1 MKVSIII
8 PAYNEEDNVYP
19 LLEKFNEEVKKT
31 SRDWEVVFVDDGST
45 DSTQDRVTEVREI
58 FPFLK
63 ILQHSRNQGKT
74 EALLTGFESS
84 SGEILVLFDADLQY
98 QPSDVHKLVD
108 KIGEGFDLV
117 CGFRQGK
124 YQKAF
129 VTRIY
134 RLLSRWLFGISVRDQ
149 NSVKAFHRKVLE
161 EIPLKKDW
169 HRYLVTLAHDR
180 GFKIGEV
187 PVELHPRLHGKGKY
201 SGPGRV
207 IIGLLDLISVK
218 FQLSFMK
225 KPMLLFGSFGI
236 VSLILGFLTGIV
248 ALYLRI
254 IQGIGFRPLLY
265 LVILLISSGLLLF
278 ALGFLAEILSGISE
292 RMTRIEKKVSSKK
305 E

>member
-1 MKVSIII
+1 MKISIIV

-19 LLEKFNEEVKKT
+19 LLEKFHEEVKKT

-45 DSTQDRVTEVREI
+45 DSTYDRITEVRDI

-63 ILQHSRNQGKT
+63 ILRHSRNQGKT

-117 CGFRQGK
+117 CGFRQGR

-134 RLLSRWLFGISVRDQ
+134 RLLSRWLFGIPVRDQ
-149 NSVKAFHRKVLE
+149 NSVKAIHRKVIE

-225 KPMLLFGSFGI
+225 KPMLLFGSLGI
-236 VSLILGFLTGIV
+236 VSLFLGFLTGLV
-248 ALYLRI
+248 ALYMRI

-292 RMTRIEKKVSSKK
+292 RMTRIEKKISSRK